1 MSPAHVFFT
10 AVRAISHGN
19 PKRERAADKPRRL
32 RVGARPRSRVGL
44 LLVGIAFATATASAQ
59 PRQLL
64 DEARE
69 RMVQQEIIAT
79 GIKNERVIHA
89 MRTTPRHEFVAA
101 RDVPNAYYDMSLPI
115 GERQT
120 ISAPFVVAYMTEK
133 LDPQPTDKVL
143 EIGTGSGYQAAI
155 LSPLVKEV
163 YSIEIVESLGQKAAR
178 TLKRLGYK
186 NVTTKIGDGY
196 LGWPEH
202 APFDKIIVTCSPEKV
217 PQPLV
222 EQLKDGGQMV
232 IPVGERY
239 TQELYL
245 LRKKD
250 GKLEREVLVP
260 TMFVP
265 MTGAAEEKR
274 QVQPDPANPKLVNGS
289 FEELAGKSGEPVG
302 WYYQRLMTVQE
313 GDEAPEGKKYVRFT
327 NDTPGRGS
335 RMLQGLA
342 LDGREV
348 RAVEIYATV
357 RGSRIGPGQNP
368 EQLPVVSIV
377 FYDQARTIIGRSFIG
392 PWRGSFAWQKK
403 TGVLRVPP
411 QTREAIVHL
420 GLFGATGVLDVD
432 GVSLSASD
440 GRH

>member
-1 MSPAHVFFT
+1 
-10 AVRAISHGN
+10 
-19 PKRERAADKPRRL
+19 
-32 RVGARPRSRVGL
+32 
-44 LLVGIAFATATASAQ
+44 
-59 PRQLL
+59 
-64 DEARE
+64 
-69 RMVQQEIIAT
+69 MVQQEIIAT
-79 GIKNERVIHA
+79 GIKNQRVIEA
-89 MRTTPRHEFVAA
+89 MRTTPRHEFVAL
-101 RDVPNAYYDMSLPI
+101 RDVPNAYFDMSLPI

-155 LSPLVKEV
+155 LSPLVAEV

-178 TLKRLGYK
+178 TLNRLGYK

-245 LRKKD
+245 MRKKG

-265 MTGAAEEKR
+265 MTGAAEDKR
-274 QVQPDPANPKLVNGS
+274 EVRPDPANPKLVNGS
-289 FEELAGKSGEPVG
+289 FEEMAGKSGEPVG
-302 WYYQRLMTVQE
+302 WYYQRLMSVQE
-313 GDEAPEGKKYVRFT
+313 DATAPAGEKYVRFT

-342 LDGREV
+342 LDGRQVQALELS
-348 RAVEIYATV
+348 ASV
-357 RGSRIGPGQNP
+357 RGSQIGPGQTP
-368 EQLPVVSIV
+368 EQLPVVSVV
-377 FYDQARTIIGRSFIG
+377 FYDQSRAIIGRSYIG
-392 PWRGSFAWQKK
+392 PWRGTFEWQRK
-403 TGVLRVPP
+403 TGRLKVPP

-420 GLFGATGVLDVD
+420 GLFGGTGVLDIDEVAL
-432 GVSLSASD
+432 VPQSA
-440 GRH
+440 GPLRGKPRPR

>member
-1 MSPAHVFFT
+1 MRRVRINDWRFLVFGWPFAIAL
-10 AVRAISHGN
+10 AVAV
-19 PKRERAADKPRRL
+19 A
-32 RVGARPRSRVGL
+32 
-44 LLVGIAFATATASAQ
+44 ASAQ
-59 PRQLL
+59 SRQSL

-69 RMVQQEIIAT
+69 RMVRQEIIAT
-79 GIKNERVIHA
+79 GIKNERVIQA
-89 MRTTPRHEFVAA
+89 MRTTPRHEFVAK
-101 RDVPNAYYDMSLPI
+101 RDVPNAYFDMSLPI
-115 GERQT
+115 GEQQT

-133 LDPQPTDKVL
+133 LDPQPVDKVL
-143 EIGTGSGYQAAI
+143 EIGTGSGYQAAV
-155 LSPLVKEV
+155 LSPLVKDV

-202 APFDKIIVTCSPEKV
+202 APFDKIIVTCSPERV

-245 LRKKD
+245 MRKKG

-265 MTGAAEEKR
+265 MTGTAEDKR

-313 GDEAPEGKKYVRFT
+313 DEAPAGQKYVRFT

-342 LDGREV
+342 LDGRQV
-348 RAVEIYATV
+348 RAVELSAAV
-357 RGSRIGPGQNP
+357 RASQISAGQSP
-368 EQLPVVSIV
+368 EQLPVVSVV
-377 FYDQARTIIGRSFIG
+377 FYDQTRAIIGKSYIG
-392 PWRGSFAWQKK
+392 PWRGTFDWQRK
-403 TGVLRVPP
+403 TGQVNVPP

-420 GLFGATGVLDVD
+420 GLFGGTGVLDID
-432 GVSLSASD
+432 DVSLKPYEPRRSRGPSGA
-440 GRH
+440 RPQPR